1 MTLNRSYRYL
11 LYSLTICLVFALSGA
26 LIVNKDLSG
35 MFTHIKNPAF
45 MIPRRGWIT
54 IGVLFYI
61 INAIILYRAFYY
73 SNRHAKGMVVIL
85 VVLILAY
92 NEFWN
97 YLLFGLHNP
106 VASLTALIPYI
117 LLLVFLFITLLE
129 IDKVSPFVLLPYL
142 IWIIYD
148 FLWAAKGWLLNR

>member
-1 MTLNRSYRYL
+1 MTLSRSYKYFA
-11 LYSLTICLVFALSGA
+11 YSLAICLLFALSGA
-26 LIVNKDLSG
+26 LIVNKDISG
-35 MFTHIKNPAF
+35 MFNHIKNPAF
-45 MIPRRGWIT
+45 MIPHGGWIT

-61 INAIILYRAFYY
+61 IHAIILYRAFYY
-73 SNRHAKGMVVIL
+73 TNRHARGLVIIL
-85 VVLILAY
+85 VVVILAY

-117 LLLVFLFITLLE
+117 LLLVFLFITLLG
-129 IDKVSPFVLLPYL
+129 IDKISPYVLLPYL

-148 FLWAAKGWLLNR
+148 FLWAGKEWLMNR